1 MEYKISE
8 IVAKTNVPKSTIL
21 YYIKEG
27 LLPEAKKIKA
37 NVHKY
42 NDEHIEMIK
51 YIKYMQESLG
61 SSIEEIK
68 QALEKKNDSFSGSYT
83 MLAPLMN
90 TLSGENALERYT
102 KDAFIDHFDI
112 STSLLE
118 QLLDDEIISPIQEG
132 YFTQKDALIVTL
144 VEHFI
149 EVDVDYTILKEY
161 LKHAKALATLEQKM
175 QKELCSVKTEE
186 NFSTL
191 WKIMFDTLFHAKEY
205 IFNRATHSVLQKA
218 LKDEIQNPKEV

>member
-42 NDEHIEMIK
+42 NNEHIELIK

-68 QALEKKNDSFSGSYT
+68 VALEKKNDSFSGSYT

-102 KDAFIDHFDI
+102 KDAFVEHFDI
-112 STSLLE
+112 NASLLE
-118 QLLDDEIISPIQEG
+118 QLLEEGIVSPVQEG
-132 YFTQKDALIVTL
+132 YFTQKDARIVTL
-144 VEHFI
+144 VEHFL
-149 EVDVDYTILKEY
+149 EVNVDYTVLKEY
-161 LKHAKALATLEQKM
+161 LKHAKALAILEQKM
-175 QKELCSVKTEE
+175 QKELCDVKTEE

-205 IFNRATHSVLQKA
+205 IFNRATHDVLEKA
-218 LKDEIQNPKEV
+218 LKDEIKNPSK

>member
-8 IVAKTNVPKSTIL
+8 VVTKTNVPKSTIL

-27 LLPEAKKIKA
+27 LLPEANKVKA

-42 NDEHIEMIK
+42 SDEHIELIR

-68 QALEKKNDSFSGSYT
+68 LALEKKNDSFSGSYT

-90 TLSGENALERYT
+90 TLSGEGGYEQYEKAT
-102 KDAFIDHFDI
+102 FIEHFDI
-112 STSLLE
+112 DIILLD
-118 QLLDDEIISPIQEG
+118 QLLSDGIINPIHKDKFTKKDATIIS
-132 YFTQKDALIVTL
+132 L

-149 EVDVDYTILKEY
+149 EVGLSFDILKAY
-161 LKHAKALATLEQKM
+161 LRHAKQLAELEQKM
-175 QKELCSVKTEE
+175 QEKLCDVKTED
-186 NFSTL
+186 NFSLL
-191 WKIMFDTLFHAKEY
+191 WKIMFDTLFNAKEY
-205 IFNRATHSVLQKA
+205 VFNRSTYKILHSALQ
-218 LKDEIQNPKEV
+218 DEIHQ